1 MIVVRWMYPRDMLQ
15 CDVVR
20 WVYRL
25 DMVEWCGGYVLGT
38 WYRQCSGEIVYH
50 YEVAL
55 WAWLVVR
62 WTPLTV
68 HWYGEGAHL
77 AEYND
82 LVCMF
87 ALCIMKQMIYNSI
100 YIVPI
105 SLIQALKIFF
115 HEECSGVITCFKD
128 KGIFYGTLLSGHLL
142 AEIFTTTVKG
152 GPSSKNDS
160 RKQPISAV
168 ILSESSSMMS

>member
-15 CDVVR
+15 YVVVR
-20 WVYRL
+20 WLYPL
-25 DMVEWCGGYVLGT
+25 DMVQWCSGYVLGT
-38 WYRQCSGEIVYH
+38 WYRQCSGEMVYH

-55 WAWLVVR
+55 WEWLVVR

-77 AEYND
+77 AEYNA

-87 ALCIMKQMIYNSI
+87 TLCIMKQMIYNPI
-100 YIVPI
+100 NIVPI

-115 HEECSGVITCFKD
+115 REKYSGVITCFEDKA
-128 KGIFYGTLLSGHLL
+128 KGIFLIALCWVGIYLQ
-142 AEIFTTTVKG
+142 
-152 GPSSKNDS
+152 
-160 RKQPISAV
+160 R
-168 ILSESSSMMS
+168 SSSLQLKVAHHPTMTAGNSQYQQSASHNLPW